1 MEYQWTMWEQ
11 LNDLEFAD
19 EKDLLSHTQT
29 QMQEKTER
37 LSQIV
42 IKLGLTRNITKTRV
56 MKILSKI
63 RNPIFLNSTALEE
76 V

>member
-1 MEYQWTMWEQ
+1 MWEQ
-11 LNDLEFAD
+11 LDDLEFAD
-19 EKDLLSHTQT
+19 DKDLSHTQT

-37 LSQIV
+37 LSQMA
-42 IKLGLTRNITKTRV
+42 IKPGLTRNITKTQV
-56 MKILSKI
+56 IKILWKT